1 MDYINSAAY
10 RGCSGYFAACVQ
22 YVDIMEIELGLR
34 VVRGPNWKWGDQDG
48 GEGSLGTVV
57 DPGEE
62 TAAGRGV
69 IVLWDNGNKSNYRCG
84 IDGCYD
90 LKVYDSAP
98 TGKAG
103 ISLLIYFLKVRSW

>member
-1 MDYINSAAY
+1 
-10 RGCSGYFAACVQ
+10 
-22 YVDIMEIELGLR
+22 MEIELGLR

-48 GEGSLGTVV
+48 GEGSLGTVI

-62 TAAGRGV
+62 TASGRGV
-69 IVLWDNGNKSNYRCG
+69 VVLWDNGNRSNYRCG

-103 ISLLIYFLKVRSW
+103 TSYLIILSEIEEQLEIMIIKIITVTPQVSAWKMF

>member
-1 MDYINSAAY
+1 
-10 RGCSGYFAACVQ
+10 
-22 YVDIMEIELGLR
+22 MEIELGLR

-48 GEGSLGTVV
+48 GEGCLGTVI

-62 TAAGRGV
+62 TASGRGV
-69 IVLWDNGNKSNYRCG
+69 VVLWDNGNKSNYRCG

-98 TGKAG
+98 TGKA
-103 ISLLIYFLKVRSW
+103 SWLLSESEEILSQNYHHNFLLGARMNVVTVFKFLAT

>member
-34 VVRGPNWKWGDQDG
+34 V
-48 GEGSLGTVV
+48 
-57 DPGEE
+57 GEE